1 MALSWN
7 SGTWY
12 SIWEYAP
19 NGTTKPWQRTGP
31 GTGYSTIQR
40 YSGSTG
46 DWVWATEV
54 AGSDPE
60 WIGYWQNSKFGYS
73 ATWSGSWNYF
83 DWVKNVTEGAGWTGT
98 AWAYYYY
105 PSAGSTTY
113 SRQTYSSRTSP
124 SFTLR
129 ASPGSNTITSNS
141 STITL
146 TVNYNN
152 GSANATQSGTK
163 YTSTTYSFSGWDERT
178 STYTPSSLTSG
189 TTDYAAS
196 ASRST
201 TADVYYYAD
210 YTAGTATTKYSNNT
224 KSLGTPS
231 KSQTTTTYTVTF
243 NANNG
248 TVSPT
253 SKTASQITTY
263 PFAGWTASNTN
274 ITINSS
280 NVVTFKA
287 TGTVTANYTAT
298 PGTVGTVTL
307 PTPSRTNYVFNG
319 WLAPNGN
326 TYAAGASYRP
336 SSTSET
342 LTAQWT
348 LNQITLTLVNSEGW
362 TGTYAPT
369 GGGTF
374 TPGAS
379 TTLNQPLKTGWHF
392 VSWTNASGTVLSY
405 NASYPTTAPT
415 ASTTYTAN
423 VARNTYKVRYDSNGG
438 TGAMS
443 DSSHTYGV
451 SSNLRANSFTKDG
464 ATFLGWSADPDAT
477 SATYNDQASISTLNS
492 TNGGITILYAVW
504 KAATNVYIYTDNKWT
519 PALKY
524 VYTSSAA
531 TPTPVAEFT
540 TSWPSSNITFTYS
553 NESWSTANNS
563 FTVSNIGTAT
573 GSLYLWITLEAAYSD
588 YLTPTIKN
596 SNNTTIINA
605 NATAGLVSM
614 TASNN
619 DTYTITISGTPTTEI
634 SNTVIGSVYVSDG
647 NTYLESKN
655 LYATITLPEPEQPD
669 TPTYTNGY
677 TVAPVSGSTY
687 TFVDNGS
694 GYYES
699 NNQGKDET
707 YALARTTVTTDGT
720 KYVLVEYLC
729 DSEVYWD
736 YGLISTI
743 DTTFATSVDPDTNT
757 VISRPTTS
765 GDGFARS
772 VKKVNFGK
780 LTAGTHTFDVKFI
793 KDSSG
798 AVGADSMVFKVTFV
812 DSVPSILNSSCTYS
826 SVSGASYGFTHSS
839 GWYYSNN
846 RGIANSAAVGKLT
859 IVANGVD
866 HIYIDAFQSSQS
878 SVDFGLLSTSGK
890 TLSTTNTIDTSNILK
905 SYQNISDTRTTTD
918 LGVLSAGTYTYYI
931 KYRKDA
937 SGDYFDDCIQFR
949 VRTETA
955 SAQTPGYKY
964 DSVTVEPVSGST
976 YTFEL
981 NSDGYYESNNK
992 GVNSSY
998 ALAKVTVISRSSRYI
1013 VLDCINYAET
1023 SYDYGILS
1031 TLGNTL
1037 SASTTADTANVQQS
1051 FEAINQGSVYRV
1063 SYGKKSGKMTFYA
1076 KFIKDIS
1083 QAHNNDSLQFKVNFL
1098 STLPDILNS
1107 SYSFTSAGGTYEFI
1121 PNPFN
1126 WDAYNWYIPNNMYQ
1140 NNTAAVSKII
1150 INANGLDNVY
1160 IDYYQSSERN
1170 YDYALIGTVD
1180 GPALSTTN
1188 TEDSSGVNVNLKGT
1202 SGSGTVDLGVLSAG
1216 THTVY
1221 VKYLKDYSEYSG
1233 EDTCGIHVRFGG
1245 SAITGWIG
1253 VESYFYLNDVNG
1265 ANYNFESSGDSDWP
1279 YWSTNRFVPNSAALT
1294 RVYYECN
1301 GFDHIYL
1308 DVFCYGESTWD
1319 FGLVGTLD
1327 GSNFS
1332 TTNVTDT
1339 TDVLLSTSGSPY
1351 QVFTLDFGVLPAGWY
1366 SVCVKYKKDG
1376 DTDDGTDCLYINPR
1390 INGTAPD
1397 APAAG

>member
-40 YSGSTG
+40 YSGSSG
-46 DWVWATEV
+46 DWVWATAVE
-54 AGSDPE
+54 GSDPE

-73 ATWSGSWNYF
+73 ATWSGTWNYF

-146 TVNYNN
+146 TVVYNN
-152 GSANATQSGTK
+152 GTANATQSGTK

-210 YTAGTATTKYSNNT
+210 YTAGTATTKYTNNT

-231 KSQTTTTYTVTF
+231 KAQTTTTYTVTF
-243 NANNG
+243 NPNSG

-280 NVVTFKA
+280 NVATFKA
-287 TGTVTANYTAT
+287 TGTVTANYTTT

-307 PTPSRTNYVFNG
+307 PTPSRTNYNFDG

-342 LTAQWT
+342 LIAQWT
-348 LNQITLTLVNSEGW
+348 LNQITLTLANSEGW

-369 GGGTF
+369 GGGTL

-379 TTLNQPLKTGWHF
+379 ITLNQPLKSGWHF

-451 SSNLRANSFTKDG
+451 SSNLRANSFTKDA
-464 ATFLGWSADPDAT
+464 ATFLGWSTDPDAT
-477 SATYNDQASISTLNS
+477 TATYSDGASISTLNS
-492 TNGGITILYAVW
+492 TNGGITILYAIW
-504 KAATNVYIYTDNKWT
+504 KAATNVYIYTNSKWT

-524 VYTSSAA
+524 VYTSAA
-531 TPTPVAEFT
+531 AAPTPVAEFT
-540 TSWPSSNITFTYS
+540 TSWPSSNMTFTYS

-573 GSLYLWITLEAAYSD
+573 GDLYLWITLEAAYSD
-588 YLTPTIKN
+588 YLTPTIKD
-596 SNNTTIINA
+596 SNNTTVINA

-614 TASNN
+614 AASNN
-619 DTYTITISGTPTTEI
+619 DTYTVTISGTPTTEI

-647 NTYLESKN
+647 VTYLESKD
-655 LYATITLPEPEQPD
+655 LYATITLPEPEPE

-677 TVAPVSGSTY
+677 TVASVSGSAY

-699 NNQGKDET
+699 NNQGVDDS

-720 KYVLVEYLC
+720 KYVVVEYLC

-743 DTTFATSVDPDTNT
+743 DTTFATSVDPDNNT
-757 VISRPTTS
+757 VITRPTTS

-793 KDSSG
+793 KDSSNG
-798 AVGADSMVFKVTFV
+798 SYADSMVFKVTFV
-812 DSVPSILNSSCTYS
+812 DSVPSVLNSSCTYS
-826 SVSGASYGFTHSS
+826 SVSGASYGFTYSS

-846 RGIANSAAVGKLT
+846 RGIASSAAVGKLT
-859 IVANGVD
+859 IAANGVD

-905 SYQNISDTRTTTD
+905 SYQNISDTLTTVD

-931 KYRKDA
+931 KYRKDS

-949 VRTETA
+949 IRTETA
-955 SAQTPGYKY
+955 TIQTPSYRY

-976 YTFEL
+976 YTFVL
-981 NSDGYYESNNK
+981 NSNGYYESNNK
-992 GVNSSY
+992 GVDSSY

-1013 VLDCINYAET
+1013 VLDCINYAEA

-1031 TLGNTL
+1031 TAGNTL

-1051 FEAINQGSVYRV
+1051 FSTINQGSDYRV
-1063 SYGKKSGKMTFYA
+1063 SYGKKYGKMTFYA
-1076 KFIKDIS
+1076 KFRKDGS
-1083 QAHNNDSLQFKVNFL
+1083 QSSNNDSLQFKVNFL
-1098 STLPDILNS
+1098 SSLPTVLNS

-1126 WDAYNWYIPNNMYQ
+1126 YNAYKWYVPNNMYQ
-1140 NNTAAVSKII
+1140 DGTAAVSVIT

-1170 YDYALIGTVD
+1170 YDYALIGTLN
-1180 GPALSTTN
+1180 GAALSTTN
-1188 TEDSSGVNVNLKGT
+1188 TVDSSGVSTNLKGV
-1202 SGSGTVDLGVLSAG
+1202 SGSGTVDLGVLSEG

-1221 VKYLKDYSEYSG
+1221 VKYLKDGSEYSG

-1253 VESYFYLNDVNG
+1253 IESYFYLNDVSG
-1265 ANYNFESSGDSDWP
+1265 ASYNFESSGDSDWP
-1279 YWSTNRFVPNSAALT
+1279 YWSTNRYVPSSAALT
-1294 RVYYECN
+1294 RVYYRCN
-1301 GFDHIYL
+1301 GFDNIYL

-1319 FGLVGTLD
+1319 FGLVGTLN
-1327 GSNFS
+1327 GANFS
-1332 TTNVTDT
+1332 TTNATDS

-1351 QVFTLDFGVLPAGWY
+1351 QVFTLDFGKLPAGWY